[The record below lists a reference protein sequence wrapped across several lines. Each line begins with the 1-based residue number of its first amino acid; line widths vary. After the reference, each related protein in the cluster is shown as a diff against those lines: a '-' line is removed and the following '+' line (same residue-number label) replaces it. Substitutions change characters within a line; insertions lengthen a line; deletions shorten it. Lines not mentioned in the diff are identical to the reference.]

1 MKDDE
6 TGKGSLS
13 ALEHTQHEHGQ
24 EHQEWAMENR
34 PCEADVMTMQT
45 PPVYSKSISPIQTAD
60 AKRKRVNNHSG
71 HSSSSSEGEDLALLE
86 EVTKIKARLEAKLRA
101 KQQKKLTKGADTINS
116 HTLSTSKVPTELTSS
131 QTKNQDLISAT
142 HQSPSTAEMSATSTA
157 HLMESA
163 EATTPTNN
171 VKSPLLTA
179 FRTPSPPPRTQF
191 LMSPPSGASSRK
203 RQHSPS
209 PLPRRCPASVRPRHG
224 STTPTA
230 RPIEHLNFSKVMADG
245 LKEPL
250 SFDSV
255 IDRVATNSK
264 RNSARSGDIGGT
276 LEHTFDS
283 QGDNFDDIFIDAEVY
298 DDEFER
304 LSPEPVTTRKST
316 SLASDTSKWGPN
328 SSSATFAMTERF
340 EANKREREASL
351 ATAKDTKP
359 TFQTITAN
367 AEPMSIQESTRL
379 GHAPDFDPLTGL
391 RIRDRI
397 TACEQVARMTH
408 KLKVI
413 PIEDSDLIREKSTQ
427 CHSTGKL
434 SSFTA
439 TSASVG
445 RLGDRP
451 IVGMETKATGPEN
464 WIVAGVI
471 GAKSKPRMT
480 SKKVPYCHLQ
490 LCDLR
495 RSAINVFMFR
505 DVMKR
510 YHETLQVGDVIAL
523 MDPQVVIQAEHSG
536 TLGVKIEHP
545 DCLLVIGI
553 ASDFG
558 RCEAVKKNDENCG
571 AILDRRASAYCNYH
585 IMLVANKRRNQR
597 GGLIAGTSS
606 IYDLERPQSNP
617 RAAPL
622 ARWPGGDNKPNFQSR
637 ARQTMGDSAQD
648 TTYIFED
655 EGVGTSSRKNFKSPR
670 KSTQPHDESLSSF
683 LMNQNNPGG
692 QYLRQAKVSKD
703 VTWAKDVPSP
713 KTPTKSSEL
722 FPSEMV
728 RRMGYDPVTGQFVHG
743 SPKRTNDDPDARER
757 SIRLLAERVK
767 SPPGPISPLSDVL
780 AISRK
785 CTMDVGGTTRKI
797 AIPRTSRISAAQAR
811 KHHIVQSNTTIGNK
825 PTSLIPGS
833 HTESQKWVD
842 LDDGS
847 SGSGSETDGQGR
859 RLLSLDQQRAKNI
872 LESKKR
878 NSLLN
883 STKSISTTSTPVPA
897 AQHLEKQEVTI
908 SQPLDGISALANG
921 GYKATPQRIEKQVL
935 IQGESQ
941 PRQGSR
947 ASTNNPPKCPS
958 SITKQ
963 KFIDFS
969 DSE

>member
-1 MKDDE
+1 MKDRE
-6 TGKGSLS
+6 TGEDSPS
-13 ALEHTQHEHGQ
+13 TLEHTQREHGQ
-24 EHQEWAMENR
+24 DHREWAMENR
-34 PCEADVMTMQT
+34 PCEADVMAMLT
-45 PPVYSKSISPIQTAD
+45 PPVYREPKSPTQTAD
-60 AKRKRVNNHSG
+60 AKRKRASSPSR

-86 EVTKIKARLEAKLRA
+86 EVTRIKARLEAKLRA
-101 KQQKKLTKGADTINS
+101 KQQKKLAKGIGTVNS
-116 HTLSTSKVPTELTSS
+116 HTPSTSKVPIEMTSS
-131 QTKNQDLISAT
+131 QTKSQDLISVA
-142 HQSPSTAEMSATSTA
+142 HPGSSSTAEISATSAA
-157 HLMESA
+157 HLMESVG
-163 EATTPTNN
+163 ATTPTNN
-171 VKSPLLTA
+171 GRLPLLTA

-209 PLPRRCPASVRPRHG
+209 PLPRRCPASVRPRYG

-230 RPIEHLNFSKVMADG
+230 RMVERHSYSKTVAEG
-245 LKEPL
+245 VNEPL

-255 IDRVATNSK
+255 IDRVATSSK
-264 RNSARSGDIGGT
+264 KNSAHNGDIDGT
-276 LEHTFDS
+276 LGHRFDPPD
-283 QGDNFDDIFIDAEVY
+283 DNFDDIFIDTEVY

-304 LSPEPVTTRKST
+304 LSPEPVTVRKNT
-316 SLASDTSKWGPN
+316 SLASDISKWGPN
-328 SSSATFAMTERF
+328 SSIGTSSMTERL
-340 EANKREREASL
+340 EVNKQEREASL

-359 TFQTITAN
+359 TFLTVNVNT
-367 AEPMSIQESTRL
+367 ESMSIQESTRL
-379 GHAPDFDPLTGL
+379 GHTPDFDPLTRL
-391 RIRDRI
+391 RIRSRI
-397 TACEQVARMTH
+397 TACEQVARMTRE
-408 KLKVI
+408 LKVI
-413 PIEDSDLIREKSTQ
+413 PIEDSDSIRENSTQ
-427 CHSTGKL
+427 CRATGKL

-439 TSASVG
+439 TSTSVG
-445 RLGDRP
+445 RLREAP
-451 IVGMETKATGPEN
+451 TVGMETKATGPEN

-471 GAKSKPRMT
+471 GAKSKSRMT
-480 SKKVPYCHLQ
+480 TKKVPYCHFQ

-505 DVMKR
+505 DAMKKH
-510 YHETLQVGDVIAL
+510 HETLQVGDVIAL
-523 MDPQVVIQAEHSG
+523 LNPQVVIQAEHSR
-536 TLGVKIEHP
+536 TLGVKVEHP

-558 RCEAVKKNDENCG
+558 RCEAVKKNGEDCG

-606 IYDLERPQSNP
+606 IYDLERPQSNL
-617 RAAPL
+617 RTAPS
-622 ARWPGGDNKPNFQSR
+622 ARWPGGDNKPNLQSR
-637 ARQTMGDSAQD
+637 SRQTTRDSVLD
-648 TTYIFED
+648 TTYIFEE
-655 EGVGTSSRKNFKSPR
+655 EGVGTSSHKDYKSPR
-670 KSTQPHDESLSSF
+670 KSTQPFDESLSSF

-722 FPSEMV
+722 FPSEMI

-785 CTMDVGGTTRKI
+785 CTMDIGGTTRKI
-797 AIPRTSRISAAQAR
+797 AIPRTNRISAAQAK
-811 KHHIVQSNTTIGNK
+811 KHHTIQSSTTIGNK
-825 PTSLIPGS
+825 PASFSPGP
-833 HTESQKWVD
+833 HTKTQKWVD

-847 SGSGSETDGQGR
+847 SESGSETDGRGG

-883 STKSISTTSTPVPA
+883 STKSVSTTSAPAPA
-897 AQHLEKQEVTI
+897 AQHPERQKLTV
-908 SQPLDGISALANG
+908 SQPLDGISILANG
-921 GYKATPQRIEKQVL
+921 ESRMTPQTTEKQVL
-935 IQGESQ
+935 IQGESLPHQ
-941 PRQGSR
+941 NSR
-947 ASTNNPPKCPS
+947 ASANNPPKYPA
-958 SITKQ
+958 KQ